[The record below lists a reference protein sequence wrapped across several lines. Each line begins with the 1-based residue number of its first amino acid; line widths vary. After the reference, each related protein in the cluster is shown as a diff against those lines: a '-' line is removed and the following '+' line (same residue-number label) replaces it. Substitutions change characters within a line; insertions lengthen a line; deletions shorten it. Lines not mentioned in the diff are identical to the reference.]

1 MAKIIKNDKNS
12 VIVVDPYDYKGFRY
26 HNSKVE
32 AFNFLKTVNKHDF
45 FISYIEYES
54 LKTATL
60 KISRSIED
68 EYLENEI
75 VEKYY
80 EEFQLDPT
88 IDYKV
93 CYIENRVLQS
103 DDRFFNVFIVK
114 NDALKQ
120 IFKNIAK
127 KIPYID
133 CMVPEPLLY
142 SVLYKKGLLVSTQVD
157 CFVTLKD
164 KESFLSVYTDGEFL
178 TSKKIRYT
186 LSYLNNRFF
195 EQSGERLDSKRFQE
209 ILSQCGLINKDRND
223 FNYDLNAIFEDCV
236 FYINDIINIINRDY
250 QITIKNIYIDCDYEI
265 KNFANFISTKLGLDA
280 EYINIKVAINN
291 KNYTINERYNV
302 MALFGRFYTKEPFY
316 ENFNLSNMLRP
327 DPFVKRKSG
336 KFLLTCAVAFA
347 LSMLYP
353 AYNYIAGLVLE
364 KDSAR
369 LNDEY
374 SVLNAQEMQIKETLA
389 KISREQEAVKEQT
402 QKENEKLNFRK
413 GLLAEI
419 ENKKDNYAMK
429 GLNLFKITDILNLNA
444 VHITNIVNNDR
455 NLTITA
461 VSDNEK
467 RITQLIK
474 DISKDEKYLVNTKK
488 IRSDDAKH
496 EYESNI
502 SIEIRQ

>member
-1 MAKIIKNDKNS
+1 MMNIKKNS
-12 VIVVDPYDYKGFRY
+12 EISIVAIDPYDYKGFRY
-26 HNSKVE
+26 HNSNVD
-32 AFNFLKTVNKHDF
+32 AFNFSKTVNKRDF
-45 FISYIEYES
+45 FISYIKFKD
-54 LKTATL
+54 LKTVNIL
-60 KISRSIED
+60 VPKSVDKDS
-68 EYLENEI
+68 L
-75 VEKYY
+75 Y
-80 EEFQLDPT
+80 EELHEKVYAELSLDPAL
-88 IDYKV
+88 DNRLFFSE
-93 CYIENRVLQS
+93 ENHIKKEERVFTAFVVTGENLNS
-103 DDRFFNVFIVK
+103 T
-114 NDALKQ
+114 
-120 IFKNIAK
+120 FKAVAK
-127 KIPYID
+127 KVPYID
-133 CMVPEPLLY
+133 YLAPEPLIY
-142 SVLYKKGLLVSTQVD
+142 SAIYKKGLLPSTQAD
-157 CFVTLKD
+157 CFIALRKD
-164 KESFLSVYTDGEFL
+164 ESFLSIYLDGDFFTARE
-178 TSKKIRYT
+178 IRYN
-186 LSYLNNRFF
+186 LNYLKDKFL
-195 EQSGERLDSKRFQE
+195 EQSGDRLSDDKFLE
-209 ILSQCGLINKDRND
+209 VLSQRGLVNKDD
-223 FNYDLNAIFEDCV
+223 DGFNYDLNTVFEDYI
-236 FYINDIINIINRDY
+236 FYFNDILNIINS
-250 QITIKNIYIDCDYEI
+250 QNGIAIKKIYIDCDYEI

-336 KFLLTCAVAFA
+336 KFLLTCAAAFA

-389 KISREQEAVKEQT
+389 KISREQETVKEQT

-455 NLTITA
+455 NFTITA